1 MFRRKRLRD
10 RGLKAWMLFA
20 YRQRVFHYMQRKLL
34 HRVGT
39 DFFERLREKFFEIKT
54 ESIKEQKAV
63 D

>member
-1 MFRRKRLRD
+1 M
-10 RGLKAWMLFA
+10 KAWMLFA